1 MLKSCC
7 CRYELW
13 CLARAAGTKY
23 CVVHCDIPLQTS
35 AEWNTARETSTAYT
49 QIVFDDLAS
58 RFERP
63 DSRNRWDKPLYTINT
78 AAEDYASQVYEIVV
92 SMTTAGTA
100 TNRQEPSSNNDLVP
114 TSATSNPAL
123 SATNLLHEVDKAT
136 QEVIAAVN
144 DAQSAAAGG
153 SAGQVILGPGIQPLV
168 LQDLVSM
175 PELRR
180 HKRAFLRL
188 ATQISNNRVQSAQDA
203 KRMFADYLQTN
214 LR

>member
-1 MLKSCC
+1 MLTTT
-7 CRYELW
+7 
-13 CLARAAGTKY
+13 G
-23 CVVHCDIPLQTS
+23 
-35 AEWNTARETSTAYT
+35 
-49 QIVFDDLAS
+49 
-58 RFERP
+58 
-63 DSRNRWDKPLYTINT
+63 T
-78 AAEDYASQVYEIVV
+78 AANQ
-92 SMTTAGTA
+92 
-100 TNRQEPSSNNDLVP
+100 REPLSNSDLVP

-153 SAGQVILGPGIQPLV
+153 SAGQVTLGPGIQPLV
-168 LQDLVSM
+168 LQELVSM

-180 HKRAFLRL
+180 HKRAFLKL

-203 KRMFADYLQTN
+203 KRMFADYLRTN